1 MRTLAVHRTLWSRF
15 ALCLLVVW
23 VATACQTAP
32 KELPQPTSEGGP
44 TAALYKHQPVDI
56 AVLPVFTGRRYE
68 PNLADALR
76 GQVKK
81 ELLTLRFSPLS
92 FEWVDSK
99 LGDFPDSRPL
109 DLNQMRGNFEE
120 DALLYVTLDQ
130 WDDSLLSKHQMMIV
144 GLTFSLYD
152 SRTGTELWRHRVRDR
167 TMRLPKPSPSKESA
181 TTEQLIADVLVGEAL
196 ATLPSKD
203 QAKNGVGS

>member
-1 MRTLAVHRTLWSRF
+1 MRTSTHGFTLLLGFTLFVALAT
-15 ALCLLVVW
+15 
-23 VATACQTAP
+23 TACQTAP
-32 KELPQPTSEGGP
+32 KELPESTSEGGP
-44 TAALYKHQPVDI
+44 TAALYERQPVDI

-68 PNLADALR
+68 PTLADALR
-76 GQVKK
+76 GEVKSH
-81 ELLTLRFSPLS
+81 LLTLRFSPLA

-130 WDDSLLSKHQMMIV
+130 WDDSLLPKHQMMIV

-167 TMRLPKPSPSKESA
+167 TMRLPKPDPTKESA
-181 TTEQLIADVLVGEAL
+181 TTEQIIADVLVAEAL